1 MAPGSIGARVEGVH
15 AVVAASRAGR
25 VRRLLIERHRVVAL
39 QELVDEAAAKG
50 ATIQVVESLAAS
62 SENPQGVAAECRP
75 LETVSL
81 AQAVAASS
89 PAAMIVIDHL
99 EDPHNLGAVARS
111 AVAAGLRAMVVP
123 KRRVAP
129 LGVVAF
135 KAAAGALEAMA
146 IAEVA
151 SIPAAIEQ
159 LRSKGV
165 WSVGLAAEAEH
176 SIFGLPLL
184 AEPVAIVVG
193 GEGRGLARLV
203 AERVDVVARIPMA
216 PGIESLNASVAAALA
231 CFEVA
236 RVRGWEPGVGIG
248 PTTSSLQEKRST
260 D

>member
-1 MAPGSIGARVEGVH
+1 MARGSIGVRVEGVH
-15 AVVAASRAGR
+15 AVAAAVRAGR
-25 VRRLLIERHRVVAL
+25 VQRLLIERSRLGDL
-39 QELVDEAAAKG
+39 QRLADEAAAAG
-50 ATIQVVESLAAS
+50 AAVQVVEYLAAS
-62 SENPQGVAAECRP
+62 SESPQGVAAECRR

-81 AQAVAASS
+81 NQAVAAST
-89 PAAMIVIDHL
+89 PAALIVIDHL

-123 KRRVAP
+123 KRRVAR
-129 LGVVAF
+129 LGPVAF
-135 KAAAGALEAMA
+135 KAAAGALETMA
-146 IAEVA
+146 VVEVA

-159 LRSKGV
+159 LRSLGV
-165 WSVGLAAEAEH
+165 WSVGLAAGGGQ
-176 SIFGLPLL
+176 SIFGLALL

-193 GEGRGLARLV
+193 GEGKGMARLV
-203 AERVDVVARIPMA
+203 AERVDVVARIPVA
-216 PGIESLNASVAAALA
+216 AEVESLNASVAAAIA